1 MFIKFLRGMS
11 AGFKNSGV
19 QKSELREGRLL
30 KVKLAKYG
38 IDLIEICETSK
49 LDFDVVK
56 EMLLT
61 DERYLESFCQK
72 FGKKR
77 DGDNPSSSIFGGAN
91 HCKISVLARSNDA
104 QATPTTRQP
113 FRISGFAGVSQAPG
127 KLETRSN
134 SNAGFSSQPNNFR
147 KLDSTDNGSGL
158 DAPFVQENKV
168 RIDQSS
174 TAVYCFY
181 STHAFFDPV
190 VSQVV
195 SSASPLC
202 KR

>member
-61 DERYLESFCQK
+61 DERYLEFLSE
-72 FGKKR
+72 
-77 DGDNPSSSIFGGAN
+77 IW
-91 HCKISVLARSNDA
+91 
-104 QATPTTRQP
+104 
-113 FRISGFAGVSQAPG
+113 
-127 KLETRSN
+127 
-134 SNAGFSSQPNNFR
+134 
-147 KLDSTDNGSGL
+147 
-158 DAPFVQENKV
+158 
-168 RIDQSS
+168 
-174 TAVYCFY
+174 
-181 STHAFFDPV
+181 
-190 VSQVV
+190 
-195 SSASPLC
+195 
-202 KR
+202 